1 MESEYPA
8 YLNFL
13 VLLIPLSLGLIP
25 AFIARSKGRNFWL
38 WWLYGF
44 GFFLIAFIH
53 SLFLRRYSETLLPVP
68 EGDAAKLQKPE
79 VSHIGF
85 YLASLRHPDWRV
97 REAAVEA
104 LGALGSQA
112 ARARAD
118 LEAAR
123 RDADRRVRARAGWA
137 LERVGKAA
145 VPN

>member
-8 YLNFL
+8 FVDFL
-13 VLLIPLSLGLIP
+13 VLLIPLSLGLMP
-25 AFIARSKGRNFWL
+25 AFIARSKGRSFWL

-53 SLFLRRYSETLLPVP
+53 SLFLRRYSENLLPVP
-68 EGDAAKLQKPE
+68 EADAVKFQKPE
-79 VSHIGF
+79 VAHIGF

-104 LGALGSQA
+104 LGALGPRASG
-112 ARARAD
+112 ARVD
-118 LEAAR
+118 LEATK

-145 VPN
+145 PSH